1 MRLPQIPPQIVRIVL
16 VIICI
21 VGSYLVARYFL
32 MPPSFG
38 QYGFY
43 RGDALNE
50 MASYPI
56 YFAGKMACEECHF
69 DEYEMLD
76 QYEHKTLSCEGCHGA
91 GQAHADDP
99 DVEMEVLTYSH
110 CVRCHEANPS
120 RPASHP
126 QIESRDHY
134 TGDTCAECHLSHA
147 PSEVP

>member
-1 MRLPQIPPQIVRIVL
+1 MSRRRIPPQIVRIVL
-16 VIICI
+16 LTIGI
-21 VGSYLVARYFL
+21 VASFLVARYFL
-32 MPPSFG
+32 TPPSFG

-56 YFAGKMACEECHF
+56 AFAGKKACEECHF

-76 QYEHKTLSCEGCHGA
+76 QFEHKTLSCEGCHGA

-120 RPASHP
+120 RPALHM
-126 QIESRDHY
+126 QIDSKDHY
-134 TGDTCAECHLSHA
+134 TGDSCAECHVSHA
-147 PSEVP
+147 PSEFP